1 MTHVFA
7 PEPAAI
13 GTPTGLLCAIR
24 SLHPAAFTLVVAVV
38 VFNTV
43 AMANVPVARWLDSSP
58 ERAQQEPAARPLE
71 PAAALLPV
79 AGEGAAKARARTRCE
94 SCGVIQAIRRIEPA
108 GALPASYEFTVR
120 LRDGSIR
127 LSSNQTQAK
136 WRTGDA
142 IMLIGGTGLI
152 SQH

>member
-1 MTHVFA
+1 MTHAFA
-7 PEPAAI
+7 PHPAGI
-13 GTPTGLLCAIR
+13 GTATGFLGAIR
-24 SLHPAAFTLVVAVV
+24 SLHPVAFTLVVAVV

-43 AMANVPVARWLDSSP
+43 AMANVPMARWLDSSP
-58 ERAQQEPAARPLE
+58 EQEPATRPLE
-71 PAAALLPV
+71 PAAALLPA

>member
-71 PAAALLPV
+71 PAAALLP
-79 AGEGAAKARARTRCE
+79 AAEGAANARARTRCE
-94 SCGVIQAIRRIEPA
+94 ACGIVQAIRRIEPA